1 MEPEGSSLHRYR
13 GRKLM
18 SFVTAQPE
26 SLAAAA
32 GSLAGI
38 GASMSSGSAAAASPT
53 TGVVPAADDE
63 VSALTAA
70 QFAAHAEDRGGAGGA
85 GGGVGGHGGEFPRTR
100 EVVSGGGGK
109 SRGDPR
115 AVRIHVG

>member
-53 TGVVPAADDE
+53 TGVVPAAADE
-63 VSALTAA
+63 GAA
-70 QFAAHAEDRGGAGGA
+70 RPGAVPPAAGRI
-85 GGGVGGHGGEFPRTR
+85 
-100 EVVSGGGGK
+100 SGGGGAK
-109 SRGDPR
+109 
-115 AVRIHVG
+115 AAAIHEQFVSTLGVSSASYLATEAANAA

>member
-38 GASMSSGSAAAASPT
+38 GASMSSGSAAAATPPT
-53 TGVVPAADDE
+53 GGVPAAADGGPGA
-63 VSALTAA
+63 VRPGAA
-70 QFAAHAEDRGGAGGA
+70 GWAARPGRGSPPRGRFWRGGAPKA
-85 GGGVGGHGGEFPRTR
+85 AAIHEQFVSTLGV
-100 EVVSGGGGK
+100 S
-109 SRGDPR
+109 
-115 AVRIHVG
+115 